1 LDWSIELQ
9 QLFQRFFQFLP
20 KLISAIVTF
29 FVFFI
34 LSKLARKSVKKV
46 LAKKIKDD
54 EILKLLTRVVTWSV
68 LIFGTILALNQ
79 VDFNVTG
86 FVAGLGI
93 AGFTIG
99 FALQDIAKNFVAG
112 ILLLIRQPFN
122 IGDVVE
128 ISGFSGTVQD
138 IDIRDTS
145 IKTFDGDLVILP
157 NADVLAN
164 PIKNFSG
171 LKKRRRKI
179 KIGLGYEEDVER
191 AKKIFLT
198 AIQSVP
204 GVEEDPAPSLISME
218 LGDSALMITAF
229 FWFDQTKTGL
239 FEVHSAVVQ
248 AILHAAKENQ
258 INLPYPIQTV
268 LLDKPT

>member
-1 LDWSIELQ
+1 MDLQ
-9 QLFQRFFQFLP
+9 QLFQNFLQFLP
-20 KLISAIVTF
+20 KLITAIITF
-29 FVFFI
+29 LVFFI
-34 LSKLARKSVKKV
+34 LSKLAKKSIKRL

-54 EILKLLTRVVTWSV
+54 ETLKLLTRLATWAV
-68 LIFGTILALNQ
+68 LIFGTVLALDQ

-99 FALQDIAKNFVAG
+99 FALQDIAKNFIAG

-179 KIGLGYEEDVER
+179 QIGLGYEEDVER

-204 GVEEDPAPSLISME
+204 GVEQDPAPSLVSLE
-218 LGDSALMITAF
+218 LGESALSITAF

-239 FEVHSAVVQ
+239 FDVHSAVVE
-248 AILHAAKENQ
+248 AIAQAAKEHH
-258 INLPYPIQTV
+258 INLPYPIQTIR
-268 LLDKPT
+268 LDKAV

>member
-1 LDWSIELQ
+1 MDLSIDLQ
-9 QLFQRFFQFLP
+9 QMFQDFLRFLP
-20 KLISAIVTF
+20 KLITAIITF
-29 FVFFI
+29 LVFFI
-34 LSKLARKSVKKV
+34 LSKFAKKSIRRL
-46 LAKKIKDD
+46 LAKNIEDD
-54 EILKLLTRVVTWSV
+54 EMVKLLSKLATWAI
-68 LIFGTILALNQ
+68 LIFGTVLALDQ

-99 FALQDIAKNFVAG
+99 FALQDITKNFIAG
-112 ILLLIRQPFN
+112 LLLLIRQPFN

-128 ISGFSGTVQD
+128 ISDFSGTVQN

-145 IKTFDGDLVILP
+145 IRTQDGDLVILP

-179 KIGLGYEEDVER
+179 KIGLGYEEDIVR

-204 GVEEDPAPSLISME
+204 GVEADPAPSLVSLE
-218 LGDSALMITAF
+218 LGDSALSITAF
-229 FWFDQTKTGL
+229 FWFDQTQTDL
-239 FEVHSAVVQ
+239 FDVHSAVVE
-248 AILHAAKENQ
+248 AIAQAAKDNH
-258 INLPYPIQTV
+258 INLPYPIQTIR
-268 LLDKPT
+268 LDKSS